1 MNNPTHTPADIALAA
16 WKAAGLKPKTLSMYR
31 IRWKSWQT
39 WCDANGIDPL
49 GATHDDYTAFQAD
62 HKYNTRTRA
71 EHASALFHPY
81 RHVGKPSPA
90 HRPTSQN
97 HGSKSNSDPILKRF
111 ESWCKANGT
120 TSLPAQLQDV
130 VSFLTELAK
139 THPKSYLKH
148 AVTAIG
154 RMHTMAGY
162 APPSREPEVTSALK
176 HLKGTPKQLVT
187 DTYHAERRNRR
198 IAQWTDWHR
207 EQGFE
212 PAAATAAAT
221 AEHFLQFL
229 KQLATTSSADTL
241 KTCRYEIAHM
251 YPDRS
256 ITYNSQTDALIEA
269 TPPAGTRRAEHSAL
283 RKQADAEIALILQ
296 TEADLMEDQGS
307 HLPIEKRKRIAR
319 AMAHADI
326 TDQTLLSYVR
336 YAWLPFKEWC
346 KTNGTSPETATPG
359 DVSAFLCEIA
369 DEAGPTYAS
378 ATLDGLNHV
387 FKRIRPSDNPANV
400 ASVRK
405 TVKGLKRERPSPPQ
419 QATAIGTEDLA
430 ILIKTAHNERPRELE
445 DRNRL
450 RAAVDIALICTMYDS
465 AIRAE
470 EAAEAEWDDLHNAP
484 DGRGGS
490 VLTIRSSKTDQLHEG
505 AVQYLTKFTTDAI
518 NHMKD
523 VRQELGI
530 ADKED
535 DRIFRLNA
543 QSIYRHIRAA
553 CKFAKLQGRYT
564 AHSLRVGSAQ
574 DLLTENFSDAQIM
587 HHHRWKSETSLNHYT
602 KATKAE
608 KNAVAQREQ
617 RRKQDGHTRKPKHNN
632 YGIKVPHNKARLGQ

>member
-1 MNNPTHTPADIALAA
+1 MNNPTHTPADIAQAA
-16 WKAAGLKPKTLSMYR
+16 WKAAGLKPKTLRIYR
-31 IRWKSWQT
+31 IRWTSWQT

-62 HKYNTRTRA
+62 HKYNTRMRA

-90 HRPTSQN
+90 HRPPSQN
-97 HGSKSNSDPILKRF
+97 HASKSNSDPILKRF
-111 ESWCKANGT
+111 ESWCKANGA
-120 TSLPAQLQDV
+120 TSLPARLQDV

-139 THPKSYLKH
+139 THPKSYLKQ
-148 AVTAIG
+148 ASKAIG
-154 RMHTMAGY
+154 CMHTMAGY

-176 HLKGTPKQLVT
+176 HLKGTPRQLVT
-187 DTYHAERRNRR
+187 DTDHAERRNRR
-198 IAQWTDWHR
+198 IAQWTDWRR

-212 PAAATAAAT
+212 PADATD
-221 AEHFLQFL
+221 EHFLQFL
-229 KQLATTSSADTL
+229 EQRASRFSARTL
-241 KTCRYEIAHM
+241 MDYRYQIANM
-251 YPDRS
+251 YDDRS

-269 TPPAGTRRAEHSAL
+269 TPPAGTRRAEHSAI

-296 TEADLMEDQGS
+296 TEADSMEEQGS
-307 HLPIEKRKRIAR
+307 HLPIEKRERIAR

-326 TDQTLLSYVR
+326 TDRTLEKYVR
-336 YAWLPFKEWC
+336 YAWIPFKTSWC
-346 KTNGTSPETATPG
+346 PANSTSPEQATPG
-359 DVSAFLCEIA
+359 DISAFLCEIA
-369 DEAGPTYAS
+369 DEKGPTFA
-378 ATLDGLNHV
+378 ANTLNGLNYV
-387 FKRIRPSDNPANV
+387 FKRVRPTDNPAAV

-405 TVKGLKRERPSPPQ
+405 TLRGLKRERPSPPR
-419 QATAIGTEDLA
+419 QATPIGTEDLA
-430 ILIKTAHNERPRELE
+430 ILIKTAHNRPREFE
-445 DRNRL
+445 DKNRL
-450 RAAVDIALICTMYDS
+450 RAAVDIALLCTMHDS
-465 AIRAE
+465 ATRAE
-470 EAAEAEWDDLHNAP
+470 ETANAKWDDLQDAP

-505 AVQYLTKFTTDAI
+505 AVLYLTQVTTDAI

-530 ADKED
+530 ADTGD

-543 QSIYRHIRAA
+543 QSIYRRIRAA

-587 HHHRWKSETSLNHYT
+587 HVHRWRSQTSLTHYT

-617 RRKQDGHTRKPKHNN
+617 RRKQDGHTRKPKPNN